1 MTSGRDA
8 ILNGAQVSGDKIVAD
23 IGRDLWMSS
32 QQDSNDYK
40 STQNSAAAGGS
51 FTFGSMTGSGYI
63 SASQDKMK
71 STYDSVQ
78 EQTGLFAG
86 DGGFDV
92 SVGRHTQLD
101 GAVIASTAT
110 ADKNSLDTGTL
121 GFRDI
126 HNEADYKV
134 SHSGVSLSGG
144 GDFGGD
150 AFKGNLP
157 GGVVSAAGSSGHAEG
172 TTQAAVGEG
181 NITIRDT
188 ANQQQDVAN
197 LSRDTEH
204 VNDSISPI
212 FDKEK
217 EQQRL
222 AQVSAISDI
231 GGQVADIAR
240 TQGEL
245 NALEEARKTHPDL
258 TVEQLKKTP
267 EYRDEQAKYGTG
279 SDLQRG
285 IQAATAALQGLAG
298 GDIAGALAGASA
310 PELANYI
317 GHGSGLSDEA
327 AVVAHAILG
336 GAVAALQGNNAAAG
350 AAGAVTGEL
359 AAKAI
364 MASLYPGKTAGEL
377 DESQKQTISTL
388 ATISA
393 GMAGGLTGDSTAS
406 AAAGA
411 QGGKNAVENNSLSK
425 DKPSIFDINPMMKM
439 GVVDENGDPLKG
451 GGGIAKGG
459 NRAVSSLEGAK
470 LKEYYR
476 QAEKYGQAGVKEL
489 ENGNYRFYGDMT
501 PSRTTGEMAGA
512 RLVREWDPKTGQTRT
527 WYETLDHAGNIRSV
541 APKPVTNDKNHHIFD
556 ADGNYQGRR

>member
-1 MTSGRDA
+1 M
-8 ILNGAQVSGDKIVAD
+8 
-23 IGRDLWMSS
+23 
-32 QQDSNDYK
+32 
-40 STQNSAAAGGS
+40 
-51 FTFGSMTGSGYI
+51 
-63 SASQDKMK
+63 
-71 STYDSVQ
+71 
-78 EQTGLFAG
+78 
-86 DGGFDV
+86 
-92 SVGRHTQLD
+92 
-101 GAVIASTAT
+101 
-110 ADKNSLDTGTL
+110 
-121 GFRDI
+121 
-126 HNEADYKV
+126 
-134 SHSGVSLSGG
+134 
-144 GDFGGD
+144 
-150 AFKGNLP
+150 
-157 GGVVSAAGSSGHAEG
+157 
-172 TTQAAVGEG
+172 
-181 NITIRDT
+181 
-188 ANQQQDVAN
+188 
-197 LSRDTEH
+197 
-204 VNDSISPI
+204 
-212 FDKEK
+212 
-217 EQQRL
+217 
-222 AQVSAISDI
+222 
-231 GGQVADIAR
+231 
-240 TQGEL
+240 
-245 NALEEARKTHPDL
+245 
-258 TVEQLKKTP
+258 
-267 EYRDEQAKYGTG
+267 
-279 SDLQRG
+279 
-285 IQAATAALQGLAG
+285 
-298 GDIAGALAGASA
+298 
-310 PELANYI
+310 
-317 GHGSGLSDEA
+317 
-327 AVVAHAILG
+327 AHAILG

-476 QAEKYGQAGVKEL
+476 LAEKYGQAGVKEL